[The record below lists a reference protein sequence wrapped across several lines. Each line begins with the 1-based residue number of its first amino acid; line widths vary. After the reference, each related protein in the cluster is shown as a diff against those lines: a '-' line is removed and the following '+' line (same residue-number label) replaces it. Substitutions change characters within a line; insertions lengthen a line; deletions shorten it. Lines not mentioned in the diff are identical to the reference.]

1 MRTIRGREG
10 LQGLATRRTA
20 PYSLPIMTATTA
32 TTRLQE
38 LLKRPEPALVLGAHD
53 ALSAKLAQ
61 EAGFDAIWASGFGIS
76 ATNAMPDANIL
87 TMSETLEAVRRM
99 SAAVRI
105 PVIADCDNG
114 FGNAINV
121 MRTVAEYEQAGV
133 AGICIEDNIFPKRC
147 SFYAGVQRELV
158 PIDEHARKIQAAKAA
173 RQNTDFV
180 IIARTE
186 AFIAGWGK
194 HEALCRAHAY
204 AEAGADAILIHS
216 KAATFDEEL
225 KDFAASWDRPCPLV
239 SVPTTYAD
247 ITAHDL
253 ATAGFQ
259 LVIFA
264 NQTLRAA
271 VTGMRNALATL
282 KQEGRPAAV
291 DEQIVTLP
299 EIYDLVGVP
308 DLQANE
314 KKFLVPGGHEVT
326 AIIIAAG
333 FEEDLLP
340 LIEDRPKAMLEIKG
354 KTILERQ
361 IQALNE
367 CGVKDI
373 VVVRGYHKEQ
383 INLPNIRYYDNDRFR
398 ETGELASLFLAE
410 TEMTGR
416 FLFLYSDILLD
427 PSILEKLLKS
437 QADISIV
444 VDRAWND
451 HEPGQAEVRTK
462 QPDLVVT
469 HQPPK
474 TGYRYLPTA
483 EPTTLAQ
490 IGQHI
495 TQQDADGE
503 FIGLAMFS
511 ASGAQVLRTT
521 YQELQTISVARRFHE
536 ASSLETAAFTDM
548 LRELIN
554 REHDIAC
561 VDIYKGWLEI
571 DTFEDYRRA
580 WAKIH

>member
-1 MRTIRGREG
+1 
-10 LQGLATRRTA
+10 
-20 PYSLPIMTATTA
+20 MTTTPA

-121 MRTVAEYEQAGV
+121 MRTVAEYEHAGV

-194 HEALCRAHAY
+194 HEALRRARAY

-253 ATAGFQ
+253 AAAGFQ

-291 DEQIVTLP
+291 DEQIVALP

-483 EPTTLAQ
+483 EPTTLTQ

-511 ASGAQVLRTT
+511 ASGAQVLRTI
-521 YQELQTISVARRFHE
+521 YQELQMTRVARRFHE
-536 ASSLETAAFTDM
+536 ASGLETAAFTDM
-548 LRELIN
+548 LQELVN
-554 REHDIAC
+554 RKHDIAC

>member
-1 MRTIRGREG
+1 M
-10 LQGLATRRTA
+10 
-20 PYSLPIMTATTA
+20 TA
-32 TTRLQE
+32 TTRLRE
-38 LLKRPEPALVLGAHD
+38 LLKQPGPTLVLGAHD
-53 ALSAKLAQ
+53 ALSARLAQ

-76 ATNAMPDANIL
+76 AVNAVPDANIL

-99 SAAVRI
+99 SAAVSI

-121 MRTVAEYEQAGV
+121 IRTVAEHEHAGA

-158 PIDEHARKIQAAKAA
+158 PIDEHARKIQAATAT
-173 RQNTDFV
+173 RQNADFV

-194 HEALCRAHAY
+194 QEALSRAHAY

-225 KDFAASWDRPCPLV
+225 RDFAASWDVPCPLV
-239 SVPTTYAD
+239 AVPTTYAD
-247 ITAHDL
+247 ITAQDL
-253 ATAGFQ
+253 AAAGFQ
-259 LVIFA
+259 FVIFA

-271 VTGMRNALATL
+271 VTGMRSALATL

-291 DEQIVTLP
+291 DKQIVTLP

-308 DLQANE
+308 ALQANE

-333 FEEDLLP
+333 FEEELLP

-367 CGVKDI
+367 CGVKDV

-398 ETGELASLFLAE
+398 ETGELSSLFLAE

-437 QADISIV
+437 QAAISIV

-462 QPDLVVT
+462 NPDLVVT

-483 EPTTLAQ
+483 EATTLTQ

-495 TQQDADGE
+495 APQAADGE

-511 ASGAQVLRTT
+511 ASGARILRTT
-521 YQELQTISVARRFHE
+521 YQELQTARSARRFHE
-536 ASSLETAAFTDM
+536 ASTLETAAFTDM
-548 LRELIN
+548 LQELIDHK
-554 REHDIAC
+554 HDIAC

>member
-1 MRTIRGREG
+1 M
-10 LQGLATRRTA
+10 
-20 PYSLPIMTATTA
+20 TA
-32 TTRLQE
+32 TTRLRE
-38 LLKRPEPALVLGAHD
+38 LLKQPGPALVLGAHD
-53 ALSAKLAQ
+53 ALSARLAQ
-61 EAGFDAIWASGFGIS
+61 EADFDAIWASGFGIS
-76 ATNAMPDANIL
+76 AVNAVPDANIL

-99 SAAVRI
+99 SAAVSI

-121 MRTVAEYEQAGV
+121 IRTVAEYEHAGA

-158 PIDEHARKIQAAKAA
+158 PIDEHARKIQAATAT
-173 RQNTDFV
+173 RQNADFV

-194 HEALCRAHAY
+194 QEALSRAHAY

-225 KDFAASWDRPCPLV
+225 RDFAASWDVPCPLV
-239 SVPTTYAD
+239 AVPTTYAD
-247 ITAHDL
+247 ITAQDL
-253 ATAGFQ
+253 AAAGFQ
-259 LVIFA
+259 FVIFA

-271 VTGMRNALATL
+271 VTGMRSALATL

-291 DEQIVTLP
+291 DKQIVTLP

-308 DLQANE
+308 ALQANE

-333 FEEDLLP
+333 FEEELLP

-367 CGVKDI
+367 CGVKDV

-398 ETGELASLFLAE
+398 ETGELSSLFLAE

-437 QADISIV
+437 QAAISIV

-462 QPDLVVT
+462 NPDLVVT

-483 EPTTLAQ
+483 EATTLTQ

-495 TQQDADGE
+495 APQAADGE

-511 ASGAQVLRTT
+511 ASGARILRTT
-521 YQELQTISVARRFHE
+521 YQELQTARSARRFHE
-536 ASSLETAAFTDM
+536 ASTLETAAFTDM
-548 LRELIN
+548 LQELIDHK
-554 REHDIAC
+554 HDIAC

>member
-1 MRTIRGREG
+1 M
-10 LQGLATRRTA
+10 
-20 PYSLPIMTATTA
+20 TA
-32 TTRLQE
+32 TTRLRE
-38 LLKRPEPALVLGAHD
+38 LLKQPGPTLVLGAHD
-53 ALSAKLAQ
+53 ALSARLAQ

-76 ATNAMPDANIL
+76 AVNAMPDANIL

-99 SAAVRI
+99 SAAVSI

-121 MRTVAEYEQAGV
+121 IRTVAEHEHAGA

-158 PIDEHARKIQAAKAA
+158 PIDEHARKIQAATAT
-173 RQNTDFV
+173 RQNADFV

-194 HEALCRAHAY
+194 QEALSRAHAY

-225 KDFAASWDRPCPLV
+225 RDFAASWDVPCPLV
-239 SVPTTYAD
+239 AVPTTYAD
-247 ITAHDL
+247 ITAQDL
-253 ATAGFQ
+253 AAAGFQ
-259 LVIFA
+259 FVIFA

-271 VTGMRNALATL
+271 VTGMRSALATL

-291 DEQIVTLP
+291 DKQIVTLP

-308 DLQANE
+308 ALQANE

-333 FEEDLLP
+333 FEEELLP

-367 CGVKDI
+367 CGVKDV

-398 ETGELASLFLAE
+398 ETGELSSLFLAE

-437 QADISIV
+437 QAAISIV

-462 QPDLVVT
+462 NPDLVVT

-483 EPTTLAQ
+483 EATTLTQ

-495 TQQDADGE
+495 APQAADGE

-511 ASGAQVLRTT
+511 ASGARILRTT
-521 YQELQTISVARRFHE
+521 YQELQTARSARRFHE
-536 ASSLETAAFTDM
+536 ASTLETAAFTDM
-548 LRELIN
+548 LQELIDHK
-554 REHDIAC
+554 HDIAC

>member
-1 MRTIRGREG
+1 MRFSGEYED

-20 PYSLPIMTATTA
+20 PYSLSTMTATA
-32 TTRLQE
+32 RLQE
-38 LLKRPEPALVLGAHD
+38 LLKQPGPALVLGAHD
-53 ALSAKLAQ
+53 ALSARLAQ
-61 EAGFDAIWASGFGIS
+61 QAGFDAIWASGFGIS
-76 ATNAMPDANIL
+76 ATNALPDANIL

-99 SAAVRI
+99 SAAVSI

-121 MRTVAEYEQAGV
+121 MRTVTEYEQAGA
-133 AGICIEDNIFPKRC
+133 AGLCIEDNIFPKRC

-158 PIDEHARKIQAAKAA
+158 PIDEHARKIQAATAA
-173 RQNTDFV
+173 RQNADFV

-194 HEALCRAHAY
+194 DEALRRARAY
-204 AEAGADAILIHS
+204 VEAGADAILIHS

-225 KDFAASWDRPCPLV
+225 RDFAASWDMPCPLV
-239 SVPTTYAD
+239 SVPTTYAE

-253 ATAGFQ
+253 AAAGFQ
-259 LVIFA
+259 FVIFA

-271 VTGMRNALATL
+271 VTGMRSALATL
-282 KQEGRPAAV
+282 KREGRPAAV

-314 KKFLVPGGHEVT
+314 KKFLVPGGHKVT

-333 FEEDLLP
+333 FEQDLLP

-361 IQALNE
+361 IQVLNE

-410 TEMTGR
+410 VEMTGR

-437 QADISIV
+437 PADISIV

-451 HEPGQAEVRTK
+451 HEPGPAEGRRK
-462 QPDLVVT
+462 KPDLVVT
-469 HQPPK
+469 HRPPE

-483 EPTTLAQ
+483 ETTTLTQ

-495 TQQDADGE
+495 APQDADGE

-521 YQELQTISVARRFHE
+521 YQALQTCNATQRFHE

-548 LRELIN
+548 LQELIDRN
-554 REHDIAC
+554 HDIAG